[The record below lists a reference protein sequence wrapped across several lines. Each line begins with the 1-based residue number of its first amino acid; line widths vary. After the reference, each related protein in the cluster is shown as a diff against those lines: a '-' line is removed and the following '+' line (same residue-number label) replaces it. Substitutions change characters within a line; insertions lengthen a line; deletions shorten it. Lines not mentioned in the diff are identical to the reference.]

1 MNFIDADIAFSG
13 KQFSNAE
20 LQSLKELYLD

>member
-1 MNFIDADIAFSG
+1 MNFIDANIAFLG
-13 KQFSNAE
+13 KQFSDAE